1 MSKIA
6 ECTYGILMK
15 RWRIPKNHM
24 LIASYIKVVK
34 PLI

>member
-1 MSKIA
+1 LSKIA